1 MFLAGVFWKELLCI
15 TRCLGPAVTLLEKES
30 AQLSHNFAF
39 TAEDADSPTYRLQ
52 TVSGMEI
59 SISTGNDQSVEVDWP
74 LKKSKVLAKCRGLSA
89 WVFFNLGISKICGL

>member
-1 MFLAGVFWKELLCI
+1 MGKASQLL
-15 TRCLGPAVTLLEKES
+15 RRVLGRDVLEGATLHSPAVTLLEKES

-59 SISTGNDQSVEVDWP
+59 SKSTGN
-74 LKKSKVLAKCRGLSA
+74 GLS
-89 WVFFNLGISKICGL
+89 NQ